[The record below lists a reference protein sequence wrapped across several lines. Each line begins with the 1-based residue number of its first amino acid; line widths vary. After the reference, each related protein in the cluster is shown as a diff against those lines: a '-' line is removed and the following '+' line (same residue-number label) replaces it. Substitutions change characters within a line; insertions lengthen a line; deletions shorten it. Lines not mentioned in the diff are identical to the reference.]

1 MNDKKAIVN
10 VQPHSIDAEIAVLG
24 SMLSSKE
31 AVSKTIQWLRPEHFY
46 KESHGKIYSSMLILF
61 EKGDPIDT
69 ISVIEVLKKNND
81 LDSVGGTYFISGLVE
96 SVPTAAH
103 AEQYSK
109 IVLEKALLRKLIS
122 LSHEIA
128 KEAYDDSQE
137 VTDILDNVEK
147 SIFMITQNQLRGGF
161 QHINSIVVESLEKLE
176 NINSKKGSV
185 IGVPSGLYELDDIT
199 SGFQEGDLII
209 VAGRPGMG
217 KTALALSMLRN
228 AALDANIGVGM
239 FSLEMAN
246 HQLAMRL
253 LCAEARVDSHYV
265 RTGKLPSKL
274 WKNLGISAGDL
285 ENAPIYL
292 DDTPALNI
300 LELRA
305 KARRLKAEHDIGMIV
320 VDYLQLMQGPRG
332 VESRQQEI
340 SVISRSLKALAKE
353 LNIPVIALSQLSRAV
368 EQRSDKQPQLSDL
381 RESGAIEQ
389 DADVVIFLY
398 RPWVYSQEDED
409 EGKANIIIA
418 KQRNGP
424 TGNIQA
430 TFISKYARFEN
441 LAFSEDPF

>member
-1 MNDKKAIVN
+1 MEKKDNLN
-10 VQPHSIDAEIAVLG
+10 VQPHSDEAELAVLG

-31 AVSKTIQWLRPEHFY
+31 AVSKAIQHLKSEYFY
-46 KESHGKIYSSMLILF
+46 KNSHSQIFSVMLVLF
-61 EKGDPIDT
+61 DKGIPIDT
-69 ISVIEVLKKNND
+69 ISVIEMLKKNKKLD
-81 LDSVGGTYFISGLVE
+81 LVGGSYFITGLVE

-103 AEQYSK
+103 VDRYSK
-109 IVLEKALLRKLIS
+109 IVTEKALLRNLIT
-122 LSHEIA
+122 LSHDIA
-128 KEAYDDSQE
+128 KEAYDDSQDIAE
-137 VTDILDNVEK
+137 ILDTVEQ
-147 SIFMITQNQLRGGF
+147 SIFAITNNRMRTGF
-161 QHINSIVVESLEKLE
+161 TQINNVVVDALEKLE
-176 NINSKKGSV
+176 IIRASGGSV
-185 IGVPSGLYELDDIT
+185 IGVPSGLIDLDDMT
-199 SGFQEGDLII
+199 SGFQDGDLII
-209 VAGRPGMG
+209 IAGRPGMG

-228 AALDANIGVGM
+228 ASLDSNVGVGM

-274 WKNLGISAGDL
+274 WRNLGISAGDL
-285 ENAPIYL
+285 ENAPIFL
-292 DDTPALNI
+292 DDTPALSV

-305 KARRLKAEHDIGMIV
+305 KARRLKAEHDIGLIV
-320 VDYLQLMQGPRG
+320 VDYLQLMQGPKG

-368 EQRSDKQPQLSDL
+368 EQRADRKPQLSDL

-398 RPWVYSQEDED
+398 RPWIYSQEDED
-409 EGKANIIIA
+409 EGKAEVIVA

-424 TGNIQA
+424 TGTVQA
-430 TFISKYARFEN
+430 SFISKYARFEN
-441 LAFSEDPF
+441 FSQSETPF